1 MQGGAGSHTD
11 TPLQVW
17 DEELAATA
25 QAYAE
30 ECHFGPNPSVTTSS
44 GVRRGENLG
53 FTTTSAVR
61 EGTEEVVRGWQQAQD
76 ASYTQVPLG
85 GQEVPL

>member
-1 MQGGAGSHTD
+1 M
-11 TPLQVW
+11 
-17 DEELAATA
+17 
-25 QAYAE
+25 
-30 ECHFGPNPSVTTSS
+30 TTSS

-85 GQEVPL
+85 GQEVPLGGQEVPLWGTVCEVPNLTKSMRLPCTSPLHTVSG